1 MNGKWF
7 LSVFGGIA
15 LIAIF
20 SSGIL
25 WGEVDHNTTL
35 IAEAR
40 KKIEG
45 VGIRLRNLEKGQGVI
60 QEQNQT
66 AVKARKELKD
76 QQKEQNKK
84 LDTILREIRRNG
96 RR

>member
-7 LSVFGGIA
+7 LGVFGVAA
-15 LIAIF
+15 LGAIF

-25 WGEVDHNTTL
+25 WGEVAHNTTL

-45 VGIRLRNLEKGQGVI
+45 VGERLRNLETGQGVI
-60 QEQNQT
+60 QEQNKT
-66 AVKARKELKD
+66 AIKARKDLKD

-84 LDTILREIRRNG
+84 LDTILREIRQ

>member
-7 LSVFGGIA
+7 LGVFGVVA
-15 LIAIF
+15 LGAIF

-45 VGIRLRNLEKGQGVI
+45 VDVRLRNLETGQGVI
-60 QEQNQT
+60 QEQNKT
-66 AVKARKELKD
+66 AIKARQELKD
-76 QQKEQNKK
+76 QQKKQSEK